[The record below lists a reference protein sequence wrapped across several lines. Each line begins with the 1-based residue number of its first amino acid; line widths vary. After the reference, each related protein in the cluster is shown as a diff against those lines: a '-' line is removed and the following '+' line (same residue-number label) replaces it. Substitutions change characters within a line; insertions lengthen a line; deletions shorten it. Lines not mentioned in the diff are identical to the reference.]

1 MRRTF
6 SQKQQLQGAVADR
19 RRRSEIDAT
28 IYAALYSILI
38 FMTDPSGAEARTEP
52 KPPAS
57 QHQVLLE
64 VTESIATHR
73 DLPALFHDL
82 QERLPRLVNFDT
94 LWLVLHEPA
103 RNVMRVHILE
113 TPSRAYVDFVERSIQ
128 DAPAG
133 WVWERQEALVV
144 PDLEQ
149 EKRFEKAL
157 DSMREIRIRSFC
169 VLPLT
174 SAHRRLGAVGFG
186 SQQVGAYGESGVEFL
201 QLVARQI
208 AVAVDNALSHQAA
221 QALQQQLEHERDRL
235 KLLLDLNNSVVSTL
249 DLRQLFRAISAN
261 VRRVMDCDYASILL
275 PEQEGKLLRVYA
287 RDFSRGGESWQEEI
301 VVPAAGRPASK
312 VLETGQPLVLD
323 GQALSRQSPQSNLLS
338 IGIKSLCVL
347 PMISRERVIGTIN
360 LGRLREGAFPQ
371 GDVDFLIQV
380 ANQIAIGVENALNY
394 QQVTEARER
403 LAEERNYL
411 TEEIRTDHD
420 FEAIIGQSPA
430 LKRILKQAELVAPTG
445 STVLILGETGS
456 GKEVLAR
463 AIHEIS
469 PRREHTFV
477 SVNCA
482 AIPLGLLESEL
493 FGHEKGAFTG
503 AIAQKIGRFELA
515 HQGTLFL
522 DEVGDIPLELQPK
535 LLRVLQEQ
543 EFERLGSNR
552 TLHVDARVMA
562 ATSRDLPQ
570 MVENRE
576 FRGDLYY
583 RLNIFPV
590 LVPPLRERPEDIPLL
605 VAHFT
610 DKYARRMDKRISRIP
625 AETMDALKHYHWP
638 GNVRELQNFIER
650 ATILTAGSTL
660 QAPLSELRQA
670 SREVQRAAR
679 TLVEVERD
687 QIMRALRESQWV
699 LGGPGG
705 AAERLGLKRTTLF
718 YRMRKLGIARNTS
731 NLKSQI

>member
-1 MRRTF
+1 MM
-6 SQKQQLQGAVADR
+6 
-19 RRRSEIDAT
+19 DA
-28 IYAALYSILI
+28 
-38 FMTDPSGAEARTEP
+38 SGAAEKPAP

-57 QHQVLLE
+57 QYQALLE

-82 QERLPRLVNFDT
+82 IERLPRLVNFDT
-94 LWLVLHEPA
+94 LWLVLHEPT
-103 RNVMRVHILE
+103 RNVMRLHIVE
-113 TPSRAYVDFVERSIQ
+113 TPARAYIDVIERAVAES
-128 DAPAG
+128 PSG
-133 WVWERQEALVV
+133 WVWERQEALIV
-144 PDLEQ
+144 PDMDRE
-149 EKRFEKAL
+149 ERFPKAMDL
-157 DSMREIRIRSFC
+157 LRGYNIKSLCI
-169 VLPLT
+169 LPLT

-186 SQQVGAYGESGVEFL
+186 SQRVGAYGEAGVEFL
-201 QLVARQI
+201 QLVARQV
-208 AVAVDNALSHQAA
+208 AVAVDNALNYQAA
-221 QALQQQLEHERDRL
+221 QALQRQLEHERDRL

-261 VRRVMDCDYASILL
+261 VRRVMECDYASVLL
-275 PEQEGKLLRVYA
+275 PEKDGKQLRVYA
-287 RDFSRGGESWQEEI
+287 RDFSAGGESWQEEI
-301 VVPAAGRPASK
+301 VVPAGGRPASK
-312 VLETGQPLVLD
+312 VLASGEPLVLD
-323 GQALSRQSPQSNLLS
+323 SQALSQYGPELNLRSMGL
-338 IGIKSLCVL
+338 KSVCFL
-347 PMISRERVIGTIN
+347 PMISRDRVIGTLN
-360 LGRLREGAFPQ
+360 LGRLHEGAFSQ
-371 GDVDFLIQV
+371 EDMDFLAQV
-380 ANQIAIGVENALNY
+380 ANQISIGVENALNY
-394 QQVTEARER
+394 EQVAEARER
-403 LAEERNYL
+403 LAEERDYL
-411 TEEIRTDHD
+411 IEEIRTDHD

-430 LKRILKQAELVAPTG
+430 LKRILKQAELVAPTD
-445 STVLILGETGS
+445 STVLILGETGT
-456 GKEVLAR
+456 GKEILAR
-463 AIHEIS
+463 AIHAIS
-469 PRREHTFV
+469 PKSGRTFV

-482 AIPLGLLESEL
+482 AIPMGLLESEL

-535 LLRVLQEQ
+535 LLRVLQEK

-552 TLHVDARVMA
+552 TLHVDTRLVA
-562 ATSRDLPQ
+562 ATSRDLAQ

-583 RLNIFPV
+583 RLNIFPI

-625 AETMDALKHYHWP
+625 AETMDALKRYHWP

-650 ATILTAGSTL
+650 ATILTPGTTL

-670 SREVQRAAR
+670 GREVQRKAR
-679 TLVEVERD
+679 TLAETERD

-718 YRMRKLGIARNTS
+718 YKIRKLGIARPPS
-731 NLKSQI
+731 

>member
-1 MRRTF
+1 M
-6 SQKQQLQGAVADR
+6 
-19 RRRSEIDAT
+19 
-28 IYAALYSILI
+28 
-38 FMTDPSGAEARTEP
+38 MDPSGAGERPQP

-57 QHQVLLE
+57 QHQALLE

-82 QERLPRLVNFDT
+82 KERLPRLVNFDT
-94 LWLVLHEPA
+94 LWLVLHETT
-103 RNVMRVHILE
+103 RNVMRLQILE
-113 TPSRAYVDFVERSIQ
+113 TPARAYMDVIERRVEDS
-128 DAPAG
+128 PSG
-133 WVWERQEALVV
+133 WVWERQEPLIVADMGQENRF
-144 PDLEQ
+144 PKAMDLLRGYAVQ
-149 EKRFEKAL
+149 SL
-157 DSMREIRIRSFC
+157 CI
-169 VLPLT
+169 LPLT
-174 SAHRRLGAVGFG
+174 TAHRRLGAVGFG
-186 SQQVGAYGESGVEFL
+186 SQRVGAYGEAGVEFL

-208 AVAVDNALSHQAA
+208 AVAVDNALNHQAA

-235 KLLLDLNNSVVSTL
+235 KLLLDLNNSVLSTL
-249 DLRQLFRAISAN
+249 DLRQLFRAISAS
-261 VRRVMDCDYASILL
+261 VRRVMECDYASVLL
-275 PEQEGKLLRVYA
+275 PEQDGKHLRVYA
-287 RDFSRGGESWQEEI
+287 RNFSEGGESWQEEI

-312 VLETGQPLVLD
+312 VLESGQPLVLD
-323 GQALSRQSPQSNLLS
+323 SQGLNRYGPQLNLVSMGL
-338 IGIKSLCVL
+338 KSTCFL
-347 PMISRERVIGTIN
+347 PMVSRDRVIGTLN
-360 LGRLREGAFPQ
+360 LGRLREGAFSQ
-371 GDVDFLIQV
+371 GDVEFLAQV

-394 QQVTEARER
+394 EQVTEAREK
-403 LAEERNYL
+403 LTEERNYL
-411 TEEIRTDHD
+411 NEQIRTEHD

-445 STVLILGETGS
+445 STVLILGETGT
-456 GKEVLAR
+456 GKEILAR
-463 AIHEIS
+463 AIHDIS
-469 PRREHTFV
+469 PQRERTFV

-482 AIPLGLLESEL
+482 AIPMGLLESEL

-535 LLRVLQEQ
+535 LLRVLQEK
-543 EFERLGSNR
+543 EFERLGSTR
-552 TLHVDARVMA
+552 TLHVDTRLMA
-562 ATSRDLPQ
+562 ATSRDLAQ

-583 RLNIFPV
+583 RLNIFPI
-590 LVPPLRERPEDIPLL
+590 LLPPLRERPEDIPLL

-625 AETMDALKHYHWP
+625 AETMDALKRYHWP

-650 ATILTAGSTL
+650 ATILTPGSTL

-670 SREVQRAAR
+670 SREVQRR
-679 TLVEVERD
+679 SHTLAEIERD
-687 QIMRALRESQWV
+687 QIIRALRESQWV

-718 YRMRKLGIARNTS
+718 YKMRKLGITRPNPA
-731 NLKSQI
+731 LPDHEGE

>member
-1 MRRTF
+1 ME
-6 SQKQQLQGAVADR
+6 VN
-19 RRRSEIDAT
+19 
-28 IYAALYSILI
+28 
-38 FMTDPSGAEARTEP
+38 EAGEGREN

-57 QHQVLLE
+57 QHQALLE

-82 QERLPRLVNFDT
+82 IERLPRLVNFDT
-94 LWLVLHEPA
+94 LWLVLHDPT

-113 TPSRAYVDFVERSIQ
+113 TPSRAYVDFVERTIQ

-133 WVWERQEALVV
+133 WVWERQEALIIS
-144 PDLEQ
+144 DLEQ
-149 EKRFEKAL
+149 ETRFEKAL
-157 DSMREIRIRSFC
+157 DSIREIGVRSFC

-174 SAHRRLGAVGFG
+174 TAHRRVGAVGFG
-186 SQQVGAYGESGVEFL
+186 SQRVGAYAEAGVEFL

-208 AVAVDNALSHQAA
+208 AVAVDNALHYQAA

-261 VRRVMDCDYASILL
+261 VRRVMECDYASVLL
-275 PEQEGKLLRVYA
+275 PEPDGKQLRVYA
-287 RDFSRGGESWQEEI
+287 RNFFEGGESWLEEI
-301 VVPAAGRPASK
+301 VVPATGRPASK
-312 VLETGQPLVLD
+312 VLESGKPLIFD
-323 GQALSRQSPQSNLLS
+323 SQALSRYGPQLNLWS
-338 IGIKSLCVL
+338 IGIRSLCVL
-347 PMISRERVIGTIN
+347 PMMSRDRVIGTLN
-360 LGRLREGAFPQ
+360 LGQLRDGAFSQ
-371 GDVDFLIQV
+371 GDVDFLSQV

-394 QQVTEARER
+394 EQVTEARER
-403 LAEERNYL
+403 LVEERNYL
-411 TEEIRTDHD
+411 NEEIRTEHD

-445 STVLILGETGS
+445 STVLILGETGT

-463 AIHEIS
+463 AIHDIS
-469 PRREHTFV
+469 PRRERTFV

-482 AIPLGLLESEL
+482 AIPMGLLESEL

-503 AIAQKIGRFELA
+503 AIAQKTGRFELA

-543 EFERLGSNR
+543 EFERLGSTR
-552 TLHVDARVMA
+552 TLHVDTRLMA
-562 ATSRDLPQ
+562 ATSRDLTQ

-583 RLNIFPV
+583 RLNIFPI

-610 DKYARRMDKRISRIP
+610 DKYARRMDKRISKIP
-625 AETMDALKHYHWP
+625 AETMDALKHYYWP

-650 ATILTAGSTL
+650 ATILTSGSTL

-670 SREVQRAAR
+670 SRAVQRKAR
-679 TLVEVERD
+679 TLAETERE
-687 QIMRALRESQWV
+687 QIMRALRESQWI

-718 YRMRKLGIARNTS
+718 YKMRKLGITRPPS
-731 NLKSQI
+731 

>member
-1 MRRTF
+1 MM
-6 SQKQQLQGAVADR
+6 
-19 RRRSEIDAT
+19 DA
-28 IYAALYSILI
+28 SR
-38 FMTDPSGAEARTEP
+38 AEEKPQP

-57 QHQVLLE
+57 QHQALLE

-73 DLPALFHDL
+73 DLPGLFHDL
-82 QERLPRLVNFDT
+82 KERLPRLVNFDT

-113 TPSRAYVDFVERSIQ
+113 TPSRVYVDFVERTIQ

-133 WVWERQEALVV
+133 WVWERQEALVI

-157 DSMREIRIRSFC
+157 DSLRELSVKSFC
-169 VLPLT
+169 ILPLT

-186 SQQVGAYGESGVEFL
+186 SQRVRAYSEAGVEFL

-208 AVAVDNALSHQAA
+208 AVAVDNALNHQTAW
-221 QALQQQLEHERDRL
+221 ALQQQLQQERDRL

-249 DLRQLFRAISAN
+249 DLRQLFRTISAN
-261 VRRVMDCDYASILL
+261 VRQVMDCDYASLVL
-275 PEQEGKLLRVYA
+275 PEPGGEQLRVYA
-287 RDFSRGGESWQEEI
+287 RDFSQGGESWQEEI
-301 VVPAAGRPASK
+301 VVPAAGRPAGE
-312 VLETGQPLVLD
+312 VLKSGEPLILD
-323 GQALSRQSPQSNLLS
+323 RQALGRYGTHLNLWTMGLQS
-338 IGIKSLCVL
+338 ICVL
-347 PMISRERVIGTIN
+347 PIISRGRVIGTMN
-360 LGRLREGAFPQ
+360 LGRLREGAFSQ
-371 GDVDFLIQV
+371 GEVEFLLQV

-394 QQVTEARER
+394 EQVTEARER

-411 TEEIRTDHD
+411 SEEIRTEHD
-420 FEAIIGQSPA
+420 FEAIVGQSPA

-445 STVLILGETGS
+445 STVLILGETGT
-456 GKEVLAR
+456 GKEILAR
-463 AIHEIS
+463 AIHEVS
-469 PRREHTFV
+469 PRRERTFV
-477 SVNCA
+477 NVNCA
-482 AIPLGLLESEL
+482 AIPIGLLESEL

-535 LLRVLQEQ
+535 LMRVLQEK
-543 EFERLGSNR
+543 EFERLGSTR
-552 TLHVDARVMA
+552 TLHVDPRLIA
-562 ATSRDLPQ
+562 ATSRDLAQ

-583 RLNIFPV
+583 RLNIFPI

-625 AETMDALKHYHWP
+625 TETMDALKRYHWP

-650 ATILTAGSTL
+650 ATILTSGSTL
-660 QAPLSELRQA
+660 QAPLGELRQVG
-670 SREVQRAAR
+670 REVQRKSR
-679 TLVEVERD
+679 TLAEADRE
-687 QIMRALRESQWV
+687 QIMRALRESEWV
-699 LGGPGG
+699 LGGPEG

-718 YRMRKLGIARNTS
+718 YKMQKLGITRPST
-731 NLKSQI
+731 

>member
-1 MRRTF
+1 M
-6 SQKQQLQGAVADR
+6 V
-19 RRRSEIDAT
+19 
-28 IYAALYSILI
+28 
-38 FMTDPSGAEARTEP
+38 MMDPSGAGERPQP

-57 QHQVLLE
+57 QHQALLE

-82 QERLPRLVNFDT
+82 KERLPRLVNFDT
-94 LWLVLHEPA
+94 LWLVLHETT
-103 RNVMRVHILE
+103 RNVMRLQILE
-113 TPSRAYVDFVERSIQ
+113 TPARAYMDVIERRVEDS
-128 DAPAG
+128 PSG
-133 WVWERQEALVV
+133 WVWERQEPLIVADMGQENRF
-144 PDLEQ
+144 PKAMDLLRGYAVQ
-149 EKRFEKAL
+149 SL
-157 DSMREIRIRSFC
+157 CI
-169 VLPLT
+169 LPLT
-174 SAHRRLGAVGFG
+174 TAHRRLGAVGFG
-186 SQQVGAYGESGVEFL
+186 SQRVGAYGEAGVEFL

-208 AVAVDNALSHQAA
+208 AVAVDNALNHQAA

-235 KLLLDLNNSVVSTL
+235 KLLLDLNNSVLSTL
-249 DLRQLFRAISAN
+249 DLRQLFRAISAS
-261 VRRVMDCDYASILL
+261 VRRVMECDYASVLL
-275 PEQEGKLLRVYA
+275 PEQDGKHLRVYA
-287 RDFSRGGESWQEEI
+287 RNFSEGGESWQEEI

-312 VLETGQPLVLD
+312 VLESGQPLVLD
-323 GQALSRQSPQSNLLS
+323 SQGLNRYGPQLNLVSMGL
-338 IGIKSLCVL
+338 KSTCFL
-347 PMISRERVIGTIN
+347 PMVSRDRVIGTLN
-360 LGRLREGAFPQ
+360 LGRLREGAFSQ
-371 GDVDFLIQV
+371 GDVEFLAQV

-394 QQVTEARER
+394 EQVTEAREK
-403 LAEERNYL
+403 LTEERNYL
-411 TEEIRTDHD
+411 NEQIRTEHD

-445 STVLILGETGS
+445 STVLILGETGT
-456 GKEVLAR
+456 GKEILAR
-463 AIHEIS
+463 AIHDIS
-469 PRREHTFV
+469 PQRERTFV

-482 AIPLGLLESEL
+482 AIPMGLLESEL

-535 LLRVLQEQ
+535 LLRVLQEK
-543 EFERLGSNR
+543 EFERLGSTR
-552 TLHVDARVMA
+552 TLHVDTRLMA
-562 ATSRDLPQ
+562 ATSRDLAQ

-583 RLNIFPV
+583 RLNIFPI
-590 LVPPLRERPEDIPLL
+590 LLPPLRERPEDIPLL

-625 AETMDALKHYHWP
+625 AETMDALKRYHWP

-650 ATILTAGSTL
+650 ATILTSGSTL

-670 SREVQRAAR
+670 SREVQRR
-679 TLVEVERD
+679 SHTLAEIERD
-687 QIMRALRESQWV
+687 QIIRALRESQWV

-718 YRMRKLGIARNTS
+718 YKMRKLGITRPNPA
-731 NLKSQI
+731 LPDHEGE

>member
-1 MRRTF
+1 M
-6 SQKQQLQGAVADR
+6 
-19 RRRSEIDAT
+19 
-28 IYAALYSILI
+28 
-38 FMTDPSGAEARTEP
+38 MDPSGAGERPQP

-57 QHQVLLE
+57 QHQALLE

-82 QERLPRLVNFDT
+82 KERLPRLVNFDT
-94 LWLVLHEPA
+94 LWLVLHETT
-103 RNVMRVHILE
+103 RNVMRLQILE
-113 TPSRAYVDFVERSIQ
+113 TPARAYMDVIERRVEDS
-128 DAPAG
+128 PSG
-133 WVWERQEALVV
+133 WVWERQEPLIVADMGQENRF
-144 PDLEQ
+144 PKAMDLLRGYAVQ
-149 EKRFEKAL
+149 SL
-157 DSMREIRIRSFC
+157 CI
-169 VLPLT
+169 LPLT
-174 SAHRRLGAVGFG
+174 TAHRRLGAVGFG
-186 SQQVGAYGESGVEFL
+186 SQRVGAYGEAGVEFL

-208 AVAVDNALSHQAA
+208 AVAVDNALNHQAA

-235 KLLLDLNNSVVSTL
+235 KLLLDLNNSVLSTL
-249 DLRQLFRAISAN
+249 DLRQLFRAISAS
-261 VRRVMDCDYASILL
+261 VRRVMECDYASVLL
-275 PEQEGKLLRVYA
+275 PEQDGKHLRVYA
-287 RDFSRGGESWQEEI
+287 RNFSEGGESWQEEI

-312 VLETGQPLVLD
+312 VLESGQPLVLD
-323 GQALSRQSPQSNLLS
+323 SQGLNRYGPQLNLVSMGL
-338 IGIKSLCVL
+338 KSTCFL
-347 PMISRERVIGTIN
+347 PMVSRDRVIGTLN
-360 LGRLREGAFPQ
+360 LGRLREGAFSQ
-371 GDVDFLIQV
+371 GDVEFLAQV

-394 QQVTEARER
+394 EQVTEAREK
-403 LAEERNYL
+403 LTEERNYL
-411 TEEIRTDHD
+411 NEEIRTEHD

-445 STVLILGETGS
+445 STVLILGETGT
-456 GKEVLAR
+456 GKEILAR
-463 AIHEIS
+463 AIHDIS
-469 PRREHTFV
+469 PQRERTFV

-482 AIPLGLLESEL
+482 AIPMGLLESEL

-535 LLRVLQEQ
+535 LLRVLQEK
-543 EFERLGSNR
+543 EFERLGSTR
-552 TLHVDARVMA
+552 TLHVDTRLMA
-562 ATSRDLPQ
+562 ATSRDLAQ

-583 RLNIFPV
+583 RLNIFPI
-590 LVPPLRERPEDIPLL
+590 LLPPLRERPEDIPLL

-625 AETMDALKHYHWP
+625 AETMDALKRYHWP

-650 ATILTAGSTL
+650 ATILTPGSTL

-670 SREVQRAAR
+670 SREVQRR
-679 TLVEVERD
+679 SHTLAEIERD
-687 QIMRALRESQWV
+687 QIIRALRESQWV

-718 YRMRKLGIARNTS
+718 YKMRKLGITRPNPA
-731 NLKSQI
+731 LPDHEGE

>member
-1 MRRTF
+1 MLMEA
-6 SQKQQLQGAVADR
+6 S
-19 RRRSEIDAT
+19 
-28 IYAALYSILI
+28 
-38 FMTDPSGAEARTEP
+38 EARERREN

-57 QHQVLLE
+57 QHQALLE

-82 QERLPRLVNFDT
+82 SERLPRLVNCDT
-94 LWLVLHEPA
+94 LWLVLHEPV

-128 DAPAG
+128 EAPAG

-149 EKRFEKAL
+149 EKRFKTAL
-157 DSMREIRIRSFC
+157 DSMREINVKSFC
-169 VLPLT
+169 ILPLT
-174 SAHRRLGAVGFG
+174 TAHRRLGAVGFG
-186 SQQVGAYGESGVEFL
+186 SQRVGAYGEDGVEFL

-208 AVAVDNALSHQAA
+208 AVAVDNALNYQAA

-249 DLRQLFRAISAN
+249 DLRQLFRAISAS
-261 VRRVMDCDYASILL
+261 VRRVMECDYASVLL
-275 PEQEGKLLRVYA
+275 PEPDGKQLRVYA
-287 RDFSRGGESWQEEI
+287 RNFFEGEESWLQEI
-301 VVPAAGRPASK
+301 VVPATGRPASK
-312 VLETGQPLVLD
+312 VIESGKPLIFD
-323 GQALSRQSPQSNLLS
+323 SQALSRYGPQLNLWS

-347 PMISRERVIGTIN
+347 PMISRDRVIGTLN
-360 LGRLREGAFPQ
+360 LGQLRDGAFSQ
-371 GDVDFLIQV
+371 GDVDFLSQV

-394 QQVTEARER
+394 EQVREARER
-403 LAEERNYL
+403 LVEERNYL
-411 TEEIRTDHD
+411 NEEIRTEHD
-420 FEAIIGQSPA
+420 FEAIIGQSLA

-445 STVLILGETGS
+445 STVLILGETGT

-463 AIHEIS
+463 AIHDIS
-469 PRREHTFV
+469 PRRERTFV

-482 AIPLGLLESEL
+482 AIPMGLLESEL

-543 EFERLGSNR
+543 EFERLGNTR
-552 TLHVDARVMA
+552 TLHVDTRLIA
-562 ATSRDLPQ
+562 ATSRDLAQ

-576 FRGDLYY
+576 FRSELYY
-583 RLNIFPV
+583 RLNIFPI

-610 DKYARRMDKRISRIP
+610 DKYARRMDKRISKIP
-625 AETMDALKHYHWP
+625 TETMDALRSYPWP

-650 ATILTAGSTL
+650 ATILTPGSTL
-660 QAPLSELRQA
+660 QAPLLELRQA
-670 SREVQRAAR
+670 SREVQRRTR
-679 TLVEVERD
+679 TLAETERE

-718 YRMRKLGIARNTS
+718 YKMRKLGIARP
-731 NLKSQI
+731 KPA

>member
-1 MRRTF
+1 M
-6 SQKQQLQGAVADR
+6 
-19 RRRSEIDAT
+19 
-28 IYAALYSILI
+28 
-38 FMTDPSGAEARTEP
+38 MDPSGAGERPQP

-57 QHQVLLE
+57 QHQALLE

-82 QERLPRLVNFDT
+82 KERLPRLVNFDT
-94 LWLVLHEPA
+94 LWLVLHETT
-103 RNVMRVHILE
+103 RNVMRLQILE
-113 TPSRAYVDFVERSIQ
+113 TPARAYMDVIERRVEDS
-128 DAPAG
+128 PSG
-133 WVWERQEALVV
+133 WVWERQEPLIVADMGQENRF
-144 PDLEQ
+144 PKAMDLLRGYAVQ
-149 EKRFEKAL
+149 SL
-157 DSMREIRIRSFC
+157 CI
-169 VLPLT
+169 LPLT
-174 SAHRRLGAVGFG
+174 TAHRRLGAVGFG
-186 SQQVGAYGESGVEFL
+186 SQRVGAYGEAGVEFL

-208 AVAVDNALSHQAA
+208 AVAVDNALNHQAA

-235 KLLLDLNNSVVSTL
+235 KLLLDLNNSVLSTL
-249 DLRQLFRAISAN
+249 DLRQLFRAISAS
-261 VRRVMDCDYASILL
+261 VRRVMECDYASVLL
-275 PEQEGKLLRVYA
+275 PEQDGKHLRVYA
-287 RDFSRGGESWQEEI
+287 RNFSEGGESWQEEI

-312 VLETGQPLVLD
+312 VLESGQPLVLD
-323 GQALSRQSPQSNLLS
+323 SQGLNRYGPQLNLVSMGL
-338 IGIKSLCVL
+338 KSTCFL
-347 PMISRERVIGTIN
+347 PMVSRDRVIGTLN
-360 LGRLREGAFPQ
+360 LGRLREGAFSQ
-371 GDVDFLIQV
+371 GDVEFLAQV

-394 QQVTEARER
+394 EQVTEAREK
-403 LAEERNYL
+403 LTEERNYL
-411 TEEIRTDHD
+411 NEQIRTEHD

-445 STVLILGETGS
+445 STVLILGETGT
-456 GKEVLAR
+456 GKEILAR
-463 AIHEIS
+463 AIHDIS
-469 PRREHTFV
+469 PQRERTFV

-482 AIPLGLLESEL
+482 AIPMGLLESEL

-535 LLRVLQEQ
+535 LLRVLQEK
-543 EFERLGSNR
+543 EFERLGSTR
-552 TLHVDARVMA
+552 TLHVDTRLMA
-562 ATSRDLPQ
+562 ATSRDLAQ

-583 RLNIFPV
+583 RLNIFPI
-590 LVPPLRERPEDIPLL
+590 LLPPLRERPEGIPLL

-625 AETMDALKHYHWP
+625 AETMDALKRYHWP

-650 ATILTAGSTL
+650 ATILTPGSTL

-670 SREVQRAAR
+670 SREVQRR
-679 TLVEVERD
+679 SHTLAEIERD
-687 QIMRALRESQWV
+687 QIIRALRESQWV

-718 YRMRKLGIARNTS
+718 YKMRKLGITRPNPA
-731 NLKSQI
+731 LPDHEGE

>member
-1 MRRTF
+1 M
-6 SQKQQLQGAVADR
+6 LLVMMDR
-19 RRRSEIDAT
+19 
-28 IYAALYSILI
+28 
-38 FMTDPSGAEARTEP
+38 SGGGEKSAP
-52 KPPAS
+52 KPPAP
-57 QHQVLLE
+57 QYQALLE
-64 VTESIATHR
+64 VTESIARHR

-82 QERLPRLVNFDT
+82 KERLPRLVNFDT

-113 TPSRAYVDFVERSIQ
+113 TPSRAYVDFVERGIQ
-128 DAPAG
+128 EAPAG

-149 EKRFEKAL
+149 EKRFAKAL
-157 DSMREIRIRSFC
+157 DSMREVSVRSFC
-169 VLPLT
+169 ILPLT
-174 SAHRRLGAVGFG
+174 TAHRRLGAVGFG
-186 SQQVGAYGESGVEFL
+186 SQRVGAYGEAGVEFL

-208 AVAVDNALSHQAA
+208 AVAVDNALNYQAA
-221 QALQQQLEHERDRL
+221 QALQRQLEHERDRL

-249 DLRQLFRAISAN
+249 DLRELFRAISAN
-261 VRRVMDCDYASILL
+261 VRRVMEYDYASVLL
-275 PEQEGKLLRVYA
+275 PEQDGKHLRVYA
-287 RDFSRGGESWQEEI
+287 RNFCEGGESWLEEI
-301 VVPAAGRPASK
+301 VVPATGRPASK
-312 VLETGQPLVLD
+312 VLESGKPLIFD
-323 GQALSRQSPQSNLLS
+323 RQALSQYGSQLNLWS

-347 PMISRERVIGTIN
+347 PMISRDRIIGTLN
-360 LGRLREGAFPQ
+360 LGQLRDGAFSQ
-371 GDVDFLIQV
+371 GDVDFLCQV

-394 QQVTEARER
+394 EQVTKARER
-403 LAEERNYL
+403 LVEERNYL
-411 TEEIRTDHD
+411 NEEIRTEHD

-445 STVLILGETGS
+445 STVLILGETGT
-456 GKEVLAR
+456 GKEILAR
-463 AIHEIS
+463 AIHDIS
-469 PRREHTFV
+469 SRRERTFV

-482 AIPLGLLESEL
+482 AIPMGLLESEL

-522 DEVGDIPLELQPK
+522 DEVGDIPLEVQPK

-543 EFERLGSNR
+543 EFERLGSTR
-552 TLHVDARVMA
+552 TLHVDARLIA

-576 FRGDLYY
+576 FRGDLFY
-583 RLNIFPV
+583 RLNIFPI

-610 DKYARRMDKRISRIP
+610 DKYARRMDKRISEIP
-625 AETMDALKHYHWP
+625 AETMDALKRYPWP

-650 ATILTAGSTL
+650 ATILTSGPTL
-660 QAPLSELRQA
+660 QVPLSELRQA
-670 SREVQRAAR
+670 SREVHRKAR
-679 TLVEVERD
+679 TLAETERE

-699 LGGPGG
+699 LGGSGG

-718 YRMRKLGIARNTS
+718 YKMRKLGITRPPS
-731 NLKSQI
+731 

>member
-1 MRRTF
+1 M
-6 SQKQQLQGAVADR
+6 
-19 RRRSEIDAT
+19 
-28 IYAALYSILI
+28 
-38 FMTDPSGAEARTEP
+38 MDPSGAGERPQP

-57 QHQVLLE
+57 QHQALLE

-82 QERLPRLVNFDT
+82 KERLPRLVNFDT
-94 LWLVLHEPA
+94 LWLVLHETT
-103 RNVMRVHILE
+103 RNVMRLQILE
-113 TPSRAYVDFVERSIQ
+113 TPARAYMDVIERRVEDS
-128 DAPAG
+128 PSG
-133 WVWERQEALVV
+133 WVWERQEPLIVADMGQENRF
-144 PDLEQ
+144 PKAMDLLRGYAVQ
-149 EKRFEKAL
+149 SL
-157 DSMREIRIRSFC
+157 CI
-169 VLPLT
+169 LPLT
-174 SAHRRLGAVGFG
+174 TAHRRLGAVGFG
-186 SQQVGAYGESGVEFL
+186 SQRAGAYGEAGVEFL

-208 AVAVDNALSHQAA
+208 AVAVDNALNHQAA

-235 KLLLDLNNSVVSTL
+235 KLLLDLNNSVLSTL
-249 DLRQLFRAISAN
+249 DLRQLFRAISAS
-261 VRRVMDCDYASILL
+261 VRRVMECDYASVLL
-275 PEQEGKLLRVYA
+275 PEQDGKHLRVYA
-287 RDFSRGGESWQEEI
+287 RNFSEGGESWQEEI

-312 VLETGQPLVLD
+312 VLESGQPLVLD
-323 GQALSRQSPQSNLLS
+323 SQGLNRYGPQLNLVSMGLKSTCFLPIVSRD
-338 IGIKSLCVL
+338 
-347 PMISRERVIGTIN
+347 RVIGTLN
-360 LGRLREGAFPQ
+360 LGRLREGAFSQ
-371 GDVDFLIQV
+371 GDVEFLAQV

-394 QQVTEARER
+394 EQVTEAREK
-403 LAEERNYL
+403 LTEERNYL
-411 TEEIRTDHD
+411 NEQIRTEHD

-445 STVLILGETGS
+445 STVLILGETGT
-456 GKEVLAR
+456 GKEILAR
-463 AIHEIS
+463 AIHDIS
-469 PRREHTFV
+469 PQRERTFV

-482 AIPLGLLESEL
+482 AIPMGLLESEL

-535 LLRVLQEQ
+535 LLRVLQEK
-543 EFERLGSNR
+543 EFERLGSTR
-552 TLHVDARVMA
+552 TLHVDTRLMA
-562 ATSRDLPQ
+562 ATSRDLAQ

-583 RLNIFPV
+583 RLNIFPI
-590 LVPPLRERPEDIPLL
+590 LLPPLRERPEDIPLL

-625 AETMDALKHYHWP
+625 AETMDALKRYHWP

-650 ATILTAGSTL
+650 ATILTPGSTL

-670 SREVQRAAR
+670 SREVQRR
-679 TLVEVERD
+679 SHTLAEIERD
-687 QIMRALRESQWV
+687 QIIRALRESQWV

-718 YRMRKLGIARNTS
+718 YKMRKLGITRPNPA
-731 NLKSQI
+731 LPDHEGE

>member
-1 MRRTF
+1 M
-6 SQKQQLQGAVADR
+6 
-19 RRRSEIDAT
+19 
-28 IYAALYSILI
+28 
-38 FMTDPSGAEARTEP
+38 DPSGAGEKSAP

-57 QHQVLLE
+57 QYQALLE
-64 VTESIATHR
+64 VNESIATHR

-82 QERLPRLVNFDT
+82 SERLPRLVTFDT

-103 RNVMRVHILE
+103 RKVMRVHILE
-113 TPSRAYVDFVERSIQ
+113 TPSRAYVDFVERTIQ

-133 WVWERQEALVV
+133 WVWERQEALIIS
-144 PDLEQ
+144 DLEQ
-149 EKRFEKAL
+149 ETRFEKAL
-157 DSMREIRIRSFC
+157 DSLREIGVRSFC
-169 VLPLT
+169 ILPLT
-174 SAHRRLGAVGFG
+174 TAHRRLGVIGFG
-186 SQQVGAYGESGVEFL
+186 SQQVGTYGEAGVEFL

-208 AVAVDNALSHQAA
+208 AVAVDNALNHQAA
-221 QALQQQLEHERDRL
+221 QALQQQLEQERDRL

-261 VRRVMDCDYASILL
+261 VRQVMECDYASVLL
-275 PEQEGKLLRVYA
+275 PEQGGKQLRVYA
-287 RDFSRGGESWQEEI
+287 RDFSEGGESWQEEI
-301 VVPAAGRPASK
+301 VVPATGRPASE
-312 VLETGQPLVLD
+312 VLESGKPLVLD
-323 GQALSRQSPQSNLLS
+323 SQGLSRYGPRLNLVL
-338 IGIKSLCVL
+338 IGLKSVCVL
-347 PMISRERVIGTIN
+347 PMISRDRVIGTLN
-360 LGRLREGAFPQ
+360 LGRLQEWAFSQ
-371 GDVDFLIQV
+371 EDVGFLIQV

-394 QQVTEARER
+394 EEVTEARKR

-411 TEEIRTDHD
+411 NEEIRTEHD

-445 STVLILGETGS
+445 STVLIMGETGT

-463 AIHEIS
+463 AIHDIS
-469 PRREHTFV
+469 PQHERTFV

-482 AIPLGLLESEL
+482 AIPMGLLESEL

-535 LLRVLQEQ
+535 LMRVLQEQ
-543 EFERLGSNR
+543 EFERLGSTR
-552 TLHVDARVMA
+552 TLHVDTRLVA
-562 ATSRDLPQ
+562 ATSRDLVQ
-570 MVENRE
+570 MVEDRE

-583 RLNIFPV
+583 RLNIFPI

-610 DKYARRMDKRISRIP
+610 DKYARRMDKRISKIP
-625 AETMDALKHYHWP
+625 AETMDALKRYHWP

-650 ATILTAGSTL
+650 ATILTSGSTL
-660 QAPLSELRQA
+660 QAPLSELRQS
-670 SREVQRAAR
+670 SREVQRKAR
-679 TLVEVERD
+679 TLAETERD

-699 LGGPGG
+699 LGGPEG

-718 YRMRKLGIARNTS
+718 YKMRKLGITRPPS
-731 NLKSQI
+731 

>member
-1 MRRTF
+1 M
-6 SQKQQLQGAVADR
+6 V
-19 RRRSEIDAT
+19 
-28 IYAALYSILI
+28 
-38 FMTDPSGAEARTEP
+38 MMDPSGAGERPQP

-57 QHQVLLE
+57 QHQALLE

-82 QERLPRLVNFDT
+82 KERLPRLVNFDT
-94 LWLVLHEPA
+94 LWLVLHETT
-103 RNVMRVHILE
+103 RNVMRLQILE
-113 TPSRAYVDFVERSIQ
+113 TPARAYMDVIERRVEDS
-128 DAPAG
+128 PSG
-133 WVWERQEALVV
+133 WVWERQEPLIVADMGQENRF
-144 PDLEQ
+144 PKAMDLLRGYAVQ
-149 EKRFEKAL
+149 SL
-157 DSMREIRIRSFC
+157 CI
-169 VLPLT
+169 LPLT
-174 SAHRRLGAVGFG
+174 TAHRRLGAVGFG
-186 SQQVGAYGESGVEFL
+186 SQRVGAYGEAGVEFL

-208 AVAVDNALSHQAA
+208 AVAVDNALNHQAA

-235 KLLLDLNNSVVSTL
+235 KLLLDLNNSVLSTL
-249 DLRQLFRAISAN
+249 DLRQLFRAISAS
-261 VRRVMDCDYASILL
+261 VRRVMECDYASVLL
-275 PEQEGKLLRVYA
+275 PEQDGKHLRVYA
-287 RDFSRGGESWQEEI
+287 RNFSEGGESWQEEI

-312 VLETGQPLVLD
+312 VLESGQPLVLD
-323 GQALSRQSPQSNLLS
+323 SQGLNRYGPQLNLVSMGL
-338 IGIKSLCVL
+338 KSTCFL
-347 PMISRERVIGTIN
+347 PMVSHDRVIGTLN
-360 LGRLREGAFPQ
+360 LGRLREGAFSQ
-371 GDVDFLIQV
+371 GDVEFLAQV

-394 QQVTEARER
+394 EQVTEAREK
-403 LAEERNYL
+403 LTEERNYL
-411 TEEIRTDHD
+411 NEQIRTEHD

-445 STVLILGETGS
+445 STVLILGETGT
-456 GKEVLAR
+456 GKEILAR
-463 AIHEIS
+463 AIHDIS
-469 PRREHTFV
+469 PQRERTFV

-482 AIPLGLLESEL
+482 AIPMGLLESEL

-535 LLRVLQEQ
+535 LLRVLQEK
-543 EFERLGSNR
+543 EFERLGSTR
-552 TLHVDARVMA
+552 TLHVDTRLMA
-562 ATSRDLPQ
+562 ATSRDLAQ

-583 RLNIFPV
+583 RLNIFPI
-590 LVPPLRERPEDIPLL
+590 LLPPLRERPEDIPLL

-625 AETMDALKHYHWP
+625 AETMDALKRYHWP

-650 ATILTAGSTL
+650 ATILTPGSTL

-670 SREVQRAAR
+670 SREVQRR
-679 TLVEVERD
+679 SHTLAEIERD
-687 QIMRALRESQWV
+687 QIIRALRESQWV

-718 YRMRKLGIARNTS
+718 YKMRKLGITRPNPA
-731 NLKSQI
+731 LPDHEGE

>member
-6 SQKQQLQGAVADR
+6 SQKQQLQVAVSDR

-38 FMTDPSGAEARTEP
+38 FMTDPRADGEKIQP

-57 QHQVLLE
+57 QHQALLE

-82 QERLPRLVNFDT
+82 IERLPRLVNFDT

-149 EKRFEKAL
+149 ETRFQKAL
-157 DSMREIRIRSFC
+157 DSMREIGIRSFC

-174 SAHRRLGAVGFG
+174 TAHQRLGAVGFG
-186 SQQVGAYGESGVEFL
+186 SQRLGAYGEAGVEFL

-221 QALQQQLEHERDRL
+221 RALQQQFEHERDRL
-235 KLLLDLNNSVVSTL
+235 KLLLDLNNSVLSTL
-249 DLRQLFRAISAN
+249 DLRQLFRAISAS

-275 PEQEGKLLRVYA
+275 PEQEGKQLRVYA
-287 RDFSRGGESWQEEI
+287 RDFSQGGESWQEEI
-301 VVPAAGRPASK
+301 VVPATGRPASK
-312 VLETGQPLVLD
+312 VLETGKPLVLD
-323 GQALSRQSPQSNLLS
+323 RHALSRYNPQPNLLS
-338 IGIKSLCVL
+338 IGIQSLCVL
-347 PMISRERVIGTIN
+347 PMISRERVIGTLN

-371 GDVDFLIQV
+371 DDVDFLIQV
-380 ANQIAIGVENALNY
+380 ANQIAIGVENALNF
-394 QQVTEARER
+394 QQVAEARER

-411 TEEIRTDHD
+411 TEEIRTEHD

-469 PRREHTFV
+469 PRRERTFV

-493 FGHEKGAFTG
+493 FGHERGAFTG

-535 LLRVLQEQ
+535 LMRVLQEQ

-552 TLHVDARVMA
+552 TLHVDARVIA

-650 ATILTAGSTL
+650 ATILTAGSIL

-670 SREVQRAAR
+670 GREVQRPAR

-705 AAERLGLKRTTLF
+705 AAEKLGLKRTTLF
-718 YRMRKLGIARNTS
+718 YRMRKLGIARNIS
-731 NLKSQI
+731 NLKSEI